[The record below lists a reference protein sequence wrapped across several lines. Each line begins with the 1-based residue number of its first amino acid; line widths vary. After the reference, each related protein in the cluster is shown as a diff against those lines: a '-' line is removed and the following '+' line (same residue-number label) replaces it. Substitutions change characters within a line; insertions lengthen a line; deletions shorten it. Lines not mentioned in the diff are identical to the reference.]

1 LFHIRRRDSVFASSI
16 KGFTMKRI
24 VPFLSVSL
32 ACALGVAPLAFA
44 EAPVPSD
51 PSGNAGGGLPGAYPL
66 TVTGANVNASPGVN
80 STIGGGGSDDLLVS
94 FPSAGPLKWTDS
106 RHNEGDIAL
115 LISPF
120 DPNDPSYYPPNSHIN
135 YKPLADGQ
143 PFANTTLAWRV
154 NQFRGALLA
163 SVRHN
168 GVNNGDNYNGSP
180 VGSIHGTAYFNN
192 NFGQGWGFNAN
203 TGEFANGGN
212 GSSDLQLGIAG
223 SDDGLGEA
231 VFNTATA
238 YFPYEQGWT
247 GAWVSRSN
255 GVDGPGAFSG
265 FSPDL
270 TDPSTV
276 VNWTNSMAMVTLP
289 GVNSATDGML
299 FVAPADGDSN
309 SSDIAAA
316 FPTAGGWKVAVR
328 EDEDADT
335 SGNSINFFNNEFQF
349 LYVPYTAGGLVG
361 GHINGNTGAAIKSAG
376 DVQFDLTRTSEG
388 QYAVSVYNADG
399 VTKKNGDAGMLILS
413 VAGTIPTDGT
423 LPDRTFLSYQYDAGS
438 GNFIVQSREVASLS
452 GGTEN
457 VFGNDLALRDSD
469 FYFAWVDFANPL
481 TPTAP
486 IAGDFDDDGDV
497 DGTDLGLWKGAFGQT
512 AVGDA
517 DNDGDS
523 DGADFLVWQR
533 NYAPGAATGAAAAVP
548 EPAAAALAA
557 LGAAALLAVRKRQS

>member
-1 LFHIRRRDSVFASSI
+1 
-16 KGFTMKRI
+16 MKRF
-24 VPFLSVSL
+24 VPALSL
-32 ACALGVAPLAFA
+32 ACAIGFAQLTFAVAPI
-44 EAPVPSD
+44 PTD
-51 PSGNAGGGLPGAYPL
+51 PSGMAGGGLPGQFPT
-66 TVTGANVNASPGVN
+66 TVSGANVNASPGIN
-80 STIGGGGSDDLLVS
+80 SVLNGAGSNDLLVS
-94 FPSAGPLKWTDS
+94 FPSAGPLKWTDT

-115 LISPF
+115 LIGPF
-120 DPNDPSYYPPNSHIN
+120 APNDLNSYPPNSHLE
-135 YKPLADGQ
+135 YKPLDSGQ
-143 PFANTTLAWRV
+143 PFAISTLAWRV
-154 NQFRGALLA
+154 NQFRGGLLA

-168 GVNNGDNYNGSP
+168 GVNNGDTYNGNP
-180 VGSIHGTAYFNN
+180 VGSIHGTVYFNN
-192 NFGQGWGFNAN
+192 NFGQGWGFNSN
-203 TGEFANGGN
+203 TGEFANGGA

-223 SDDGLGEA
+223 SDEGAGEA
-231 VFNTATA
+231 VFNTSAA

-255 GVDGPGAFSG
+255 GVDGPGAFGG
-265 FSPDL
+265 FSPNLPDA
-270 TDPSTV
+270 STV
-276 VNWTNSMAMVTLP
+276 VNWTNGTAMVTLP

-299 FVAPADGDSN
+299 FVAPADGDNN
-309 SSDIAAA
+309 SSDIAAGT
-316 FPTAGGWKVAVR
+316 PTAGGWKVAVR
-328 EDEDADT
+328 EDEDADV
-335 SGNSINFFNNEFQF
+335 SGATVNFTNNEFQF

-376 DVQFDLTRTSEG
+376 DAKFDLTRTGEG
-388 QYAVSVYNADG
+388 QYSLSVYNADG
-399 VTKKNGDAGMLILS
+399 VTKKDESAGMIVLS

-438 GNFIVQSREVASLS
+438 GNFLIQSREVAALS

-486 IAGDFDDDGDV
+486 GDFDKDSDV
-497 DGTDLGLWKGAFGQT
+497 DGADLTLWKGAFGQT

-533 NYAPGAATGAAAAVP
+533 NYAPGAATAATAAVP
-548 EPAAAALAA
+548 EPASLALLLTAAAGILAA
-557 LGAAALLAVRKRQS
+557 RKVNA